1 MNKDFWLC
9 KYHGKENY
17 NLYFDYADEFKANT
31 PYIITVSS
39 DERIDAPGLVGK
51 VIVFSANK
59 TNVKNGSLYE
69 NTNDF
74 VLEGTLTRVQENGKH
89 IFLLPEELDGNDF
102 EYMGDSITINPFRIY
117 IVSDIIPNEYN
128 KKLAVIIVDEN
139 NDMTNIS
146 NINTDINDRYFYDFN
161 GIKRSRNAFSKGF
174 YIANR
179 KKIIIK

>member
-1 MNKDFWLC
+1 
-9 KYHGKENY
+9 
-17 NLYFDYADEFKANT
+17 
-31 PYIITVSS
+31 
-39 DERIDAPGLVGK
+39 
-51 VIVFSANK
+51 
-59 TNVKNGSLYE
+59 
-69 NTNDF
+69 
-74 VLEGTLTRVQENGKH
+74 
-89 IFLLPEELDGNDF
+89 
-102 EYMGDSITINPFRIY
+102 MGDSITINPFRIY

-146 NINTDINDRYFYDFN
+146 NINTDINDRNFYDFN